1 MAIISRKASESNSLI
16 CAVRPIQLSTFLHT
30 NQSVFFTVSI
40 KRRVCVYLLSLNL
53 KIDVD
58 SIEQFGLQIIEQVP
72 GHLYVVGAAR
82 ILALVVLESL
92 LAELDPG

>member
-1 MAIISRKASESNSLI
+1 M
-16 CAVRPIQLSTFLHT
+16 
-30 NQSVFFTVSI
+30 
-40 KRRVCVYLLSLNL
+40 YLLSLNL

-58 SIEQFGLQIIEQVP
+58 SIQKFGLQIIEQVP

-82 ILALVVLESL
+82 IFALVVLESL

>member
-30 NQSVFFTVSI
+30 NESVFHGEI
-40 KRRVCVYLLSLNL
+40 KRCVCVYLLSLNL

-58 SIEQFGLQIIEQVP
+58 SIQQFGFQIIEQVP